1 MSELLPRVTA
11 SFDAV
16 FGGAPDLVAS
26 APGRVNLIGEHTD
39 YNDGFVLPAAISA
52 HTLVA
57 ARRRGDEQVNV
68 AAVDFANARS
78 SFSTNGTIAQS
89 PEQPWSDYVRGV
101 VFAMRAAGHELPGAD
116 LVIAGNIP
124 QGSGLSSS
132 ASLAVAVATAFDAM
146 AGLELDPT
154 AIATLAQSCECDFV
168 GTKCGIMD
176 QLVSA
181 CGVAG
186 HAVLIDCRSLLC
198 TPIPIPA
205 DTSILIV
212 HSGVTRGLVDGAYN
226 ERRAQCE
233 DAAERLGVTKL
244 RDATVPMLDAARS
257 TLHPLTFQRARHV
270 ITENVR
276 TLAAAHALRHND
288 LVALGS
294 LMATSHE
301 SMRMDFEISLP
312 PIDQLVAEL
321 QSLIGPE
328 GGARMT
334 GGGFGGAVV
343 AVMRSARLPHVV
355 SGLTYRTPSGNRPL
369 VLEETASAGATV
381 RRM

>member
-1 MSELLPRVTA
+1 MSELFPRVRA

-16 FGGAPDLVAS
+16 FGGPPDLVAR

-39 YNDGFVLPAAISA
+39 YNDGFVLPVAIGA

-57 ARRRGDEQVNV
+57 ARQRGDSQVNV
-68 AAVDFANARS
+68 VAVDFADALS

-116 LVIAGNIP
+116 LVIAGNVP

-132 ASLAVAVATAFDAM
+132 ASVVVAVATAFDAM
-146 AGLELDPT
+146 AALELDPT

-181 CGVAG
+181 RGVAG
-186 HAVLIDCRSLLC
+186 HAVLIDCRSLVC

-212 HSGVTRGLVDGAYN
+212 HSGVTRGLADGAYN

-257 TLHPLTFQRARHV
+257 TLQPLTFQRARHV
-270 ITENVR
+270 ITENER
-276 TLAAAHALRHND
+276 TLAAAHALRNND
-288 LVALGS
+288 LVTLGS
-294 LMATSHE
+294 LMASSHD
-301 SMRMDFEISLP
+301 SMRVDFEITLP
-312 PIDQLVAEL
+312 PVDQLVAEL
-321 QSLIGPE
+321 QSLIGPD

-343 AVMRSARLPHVV
+343 AVMRSAQLPHVLA
-355 SGLTYRTPSGNRPL
+355 GLSYRTPSGDRPL